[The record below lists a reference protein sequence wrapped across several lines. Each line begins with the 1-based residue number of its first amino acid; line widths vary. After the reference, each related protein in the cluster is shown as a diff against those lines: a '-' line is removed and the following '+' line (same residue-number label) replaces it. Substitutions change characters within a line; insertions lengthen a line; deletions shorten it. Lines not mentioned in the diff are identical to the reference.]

1 MAYDR
6 ELPGCFGGVDLQFA
20 IHPLDT
26 NRAFAWLIK
35 LRERQALWS
44 GVQAQIEEFLRE
56 PNAAVFHI
64 LDQVDR
70 AKRMFGPWLYGP
82 LGEE

>member
-6 ELPGCFGGVDLQFA
+6 ELPGCFGDVDLQFA

-26 NRAFAWLIK
+26 NRAFAWLTK

-44 GVQAQIEEFLRE
+44 DVQAQIEEFLRE
-56 PNAAVFHI
+56 RGAAVFHVI
-64 LDQVDR
+64 EQVDR
-70 AKRMFGPWLYGP
+70 AKRMLAPWLYGP
-82 LGEE
+82 VDEE